1 MSLELPA
8 AIAAYFD
15 ADRQDGAAIA
25 RCFAPDGAV
34 KDEGQ
39 LHRGHDAIADWKAKA
54 SSRYKYTS
62 EPVAVRHDG
71 NRLIVTARVTGD
83 FPGSPVD
90 LRYAFTLGGERIALL
105 EIAP

>member
-1 MSLELPA
+1 MSIELPA

-15 ADRQDGAAIA
+15 ADGKDGAAIA
-25 RCFAPDGAV
+25 RCFTPDGAV

-39 LHRGHDAIADWKAKA
+39 FHRGHDAIAGWKAKA
-54 SSRYKYTS
+54 SSRYNYTS
-62 EPVAVRHDG
+62 EPVAVRRDG
-71 NRLIVTARVTGD
+71 NRLIVTARVTGN

-90 LRYAFTLGGERIALL
+90 LRYAFTLEGERIALL